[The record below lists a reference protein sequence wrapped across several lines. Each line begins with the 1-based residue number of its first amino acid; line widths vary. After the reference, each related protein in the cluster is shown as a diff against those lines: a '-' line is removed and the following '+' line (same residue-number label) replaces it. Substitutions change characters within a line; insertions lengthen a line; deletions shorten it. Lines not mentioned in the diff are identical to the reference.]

1 MTIISAVHLSRA
13 RVEIG
18 PKFESC
24 GIEAARRDINGK
36 VMADKA
42 VHAPKPDGPGQVI
55 FLDGRGELPML
66 EVRTRW
72 STAEIYLHGAH
83 VTSFQKNNEPP
94 LLFLSQCSRF
104 DEGHPIRG
112 GIPIVF
118 PWFGAREGMQAHG
131 FARVK
136 QWEMREFT
144 AAPDGSVSLRFSLP
158 DCPEAALHPAF
169 SLEYIVT
176 VGEALALELAVTN
189 KSTADPFDFEDCLHT
204 YFNVDDINAV
214 TITGLKGAAYV
225 DKVADGARAVE
236 KAEAIRISSE
246 VDRVFPDA
254 MGTVEIR
261 DARFGRVI
269 RVEKENS
276 ASTVVWNPWIAKS
289 QALADFG
296 NEEYL
301 NMVCVESGNV
311 GSNKI
316 NLAPGATSRLKVRLS
331 SAVLQV

>member
-1 MTIISAVHLSRA
+1 
-13 RVEIG
+13 
-18 PKFESC
+18 
-24 GIEAARRDINGK
+24 
-36 VMADKA
+36 MADRVA
-42 VHAPKPDGPGQVI
+42 TAPKPDGPGQVI

-72 STAEIYLHGAH
+72 STAAIYLHGAH
-83 VTSFQKNNEPP
+83 VTSFQKRNEPP

-118 PWFGAREGMQAHG
+118 PWFGPREGMPAHG

-158 DCPEAALHPAF
+158 DCPEAALHSAF
-169 SLEYIVT
+169 SLEYVVT
-176 VGEALALELAVTN
+176 VGEALSLELVVTN
-189 KSTADPFDFEDCLHT
+189 KSATDRFEFEDCLHT
-204 YFNVDDINAV
+204 YFTVDDINAV
-214 TITGLKGAAYV
+214 TISGLKGATYI
-225 DKVADGARAVE
+225 DKVADGARLVE
-236 KAEAIRISSE
+236 KGETLRISSE
-246 VDRVFPDA
+246 VDRVFPDSTA
-254 MGTVEIR
+254 SVEIR

-311 GSNKI
+311 GSDRI
-316 NLAPGATSRLKVRLS
+316 SLAPGATSRLKVKLS
-331 SAVLQV
+331 SATALP